1 MSMIPLAERVRPKS
15 LDEFIGQEHLLGKD
29 RALRKLLEKKII
41 FSMILWGPP
50 GSGKTTLARIIAR
63 IVDADF
69 HQLSA
74 VSSGV
79 KEIREII
86 EIAEQN
92 FYNNIKT
99 ILFIDEIHRFNKA
112 QQDSLLHSIESGKL
126 ILIGAT
132 TENPSFEIIPPLLS
146 RCRVYVLKYLKDDEM
161 RKILKQAIK
170 NDKYLSQLN
179 FQLIE
184 EDYLIKVSNGDARI
198 LLNTFEVAVE
208 LAKSKSENLII
219 DMNIIS
225 EAIQKRKIDY
235 DKHGEEHYNLISA
248 FIKSIRGSD
257 PDAAV
262 YYLARML
269 EGGED
274 PLFIARR
281 MVILASEDIGNAS
294 PNALVIAVSTFQ
306 ACHFVGLPEARIILR
321 STATYLASQPK
332 SNSAYIAI
340 EKALEDVR
348 NLPLFPVPLHL
359 RNAPTNLLKN
369 LDYGKN
375 YNYPHDSQDHFI
387 QEIYLPNEIKDKQYY
402 FPTDLGHEKALR
414 ERLKNWWKG
423 KKKY

>member
-1 MSMIPLAERVRPKS
+1 MIPLAERVRPKS

-306 ACHFVGLPEARIILR
+306 ACHFVGLPEARIIL
-321 STATYLASQPK
+321 SQCATYLASQPK